1 MGHDLPKGAWP
12 QIVDAIAGNAERARA
27 VAGETAG

>member
-12 QIVDAIAGNAERARA
+12 QIVDAIAANAERARA